1 MDLTPVSATV
11 PVNPSP
17 ASQIAQATQTD
28 QVKQTKMAEAQS
40 AGKLSFVYFSPVI
53 KIDRA
58 TSTAIFQYRDRESGE
73 VTREFPT
80 GKEIAAYSKD
90 AVKPVERDEKAVAED
105 VSTTE
110 EEPQDVD
117 VDA

>member
-28 QVKQTKMAEAQS
+28 QVKQAKIAETQS
-40 AGKLSFVYFSPVI
+40 AKLSFVYFSPVI

-58 TSTAIFQYRDRESGE
+58 TSTAIFQYRDGESGE
-73 VTREFPT
+73 VTREIPT
-80 GKEIAAYSKD
+80 GKEIKAYSKD
-90 AVKPVERDEKAVAED
+90 AVKPVERDEAEVAETD
-105 VSTTE
+105 DGAAE
-110 EEPQDVD
+110 EEQHVE